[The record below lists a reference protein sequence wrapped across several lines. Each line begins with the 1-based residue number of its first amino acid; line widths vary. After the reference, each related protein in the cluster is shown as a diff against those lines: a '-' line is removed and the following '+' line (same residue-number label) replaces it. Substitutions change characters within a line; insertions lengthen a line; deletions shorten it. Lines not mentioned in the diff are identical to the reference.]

1 MAWIIFAVIA
11 GLALFQ
17 FWQARQFYVEGMNLD
32 CAFRIV
38 VGVFFSVLDLMF
50 GLGIWLG

>member
-1 MAWIIFAVIA
+1 MAYIVLGVII

-38 VGVFFSVLDLMF
+38 VGVFFTVLAMVF
-50 GLGIWLG
+50 GLGALLA